1 MTVMADR
8 RRPVHEILW
17 LTAYG
22 RAASVDP
29 RMPLLLPDAAGASIA
44 LARQLA
50 TGQQLAFG
58 AMPCMCLLTAQSGQS
73 LLPELNSLPRVHKH
87 ESQSVLDR

>member
-1 MTVMADR
+1 
-8 RRPVHEILW
+8 
-17 LTAYG
+17 
-22 RAASVDP
+22 
-29 RMPLLLPDAAGASIA
+29 MPLLLPDAAGASIA